1 MHVVV
6 LVRTVLRQERY
17 AAARHRVNRIEFGFA
32 LNTFQI
38 LTVVAAGL
46 GAGIVN
52 TIVGSGSLLT
62 FPALLAAGYPPL
74 VANVSNT
81 VGLVFGGVSGTL
93 GYRREL
99 AGQQHRVLG
108 LALPATAGALLG
120 AALLLALPESV
131 FHRVVPALVLLAVVL
146 VIVQPRLSTF
156 LERYRDRPGS
166 AWALR
171 AGIFLS
177 AVYGGYFGAAM
188 GVLIISLLSVFLKD
202 DLQRINAVKNVLSTL
217 INAMAA
223 IVFVLA
229 AHVAWAAAA
238 LIAASSVVGG
248 LVGAAVGRRLPSGV
262 LRVVI
267 VVAGLVAVVKLLAS

>member
-1 MHVVV
+1 
-6 LVRTVLRQERY
+6 LS
-17 AAARHRVNRIEFGFA
+17 
-32 LNTFQI
+32 TFQI

-99 AGQQHRVLG
+99 AGQRRRVLG
-108 LALPATAGALLG
+108 LALPAIAGALLG
-120 AALLLALPESV
+120 AALLLALPEAV

-146 VIVQPRLSTF
+146 VIVQPRLATF

-166 AWALR
+166 SWALR

-188 GVLIISLLSVFLKD
+188 GVLMISLLAVFLKD

-238 LIAASSVVGG
+238 LIATSSVVGG